1 MTSIILGE
9 NGKQQVADLKG
20 NIAMSTAGTRMN
32 ARSGYRR
39 RVQGNQR
46 NPQSGDIGDGPEVL
60 WF

>member
-46 NPQSGDIGDGPEVL
+46 NP
-60 WF
+60 W